1 MTRRTSLSDR
11 MLTQFVVCIALLL
24 LLATPLFY
32 LLTKHY
38 YAEDMIDV
46 IEAVKQGLPIPDIDL
61 KEDIMQGIMI
71 QFAIIVGV
79 LGIAIVLTLRFISR
93 RLWRPFDE
101 TLRQIE
107 AFRLEKGVLP
117 VLPESDVA
125 EFPPEPDA
133 DNPDGQQPEEL
144 PHAERVHRKR
154 LTRIADTARRVPK
167 PARPAPPV
175 A

>member
-1 MTRRTSLSDR
+1 MGQAINGSRHDETHKAFPTG

-107 AFRLEKGVLP
+107 AF
-117 VLPESDVA
+117 
-125 EFPPEPDA
+125 PP
-133 DNPDGQQPEEL
+133 G
-144 PHAERVHRKR
+144 KR
-154 LTRIADTARRVPK
+154 RASG
-167 PARPAPPV
+167 PA
-175 A
+175 